1 MTYDKFFD
9 FLAYASKY
17 PVVGLYYCVPGCDLT
32 NGIREIKSNQQLG
45 DFVAVGLEHDGQ
57 IDVYLEH
64 HGYDIQDWLV
74 NDDVDDEDCE
84 DEECELDD
92 ISAYVEPQFV
102 GEEEVSIPNR
112 CTNDPFLNR
121 LCKTNDPRKTSRNT
135 FGQNSQGDAKGLVE
149 DEIEDRL
156 VDPIY
161 KVKK

>member
-1 MTYDKFFD
+1 MASLTITFHHDGLFIGPPIEYIEGNSDTIKDVEFDNMTCDKFFD

-32 NGIREIKSNQQLG
+32 DGIREIKSNQQLG
-45 DFVAVGLEHDGQ
+45 DFVAVCLEHGGK
-57 IDVYLEH
+57 IYVYLVN

-102 GEEEVSIPNR
+102 GE
-112 CTNDPFLNR
+112 
-121 LCKTNDPRKTSRNT
+121 
-135 FGQNSQGDAKGLVE
+135 
-149 DEIEDRL
+149 
-156 VDPIY
+156 
-161 KVKK
+161 KKLAYQIGAQMIHF